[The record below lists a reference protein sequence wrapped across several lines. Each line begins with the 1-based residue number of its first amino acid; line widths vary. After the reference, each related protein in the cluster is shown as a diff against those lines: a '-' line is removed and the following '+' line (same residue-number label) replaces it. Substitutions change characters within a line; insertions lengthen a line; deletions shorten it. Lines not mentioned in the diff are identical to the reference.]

1 MNKTWDTWDK
11 EIETLSDHFECG
23 LKGDRIIQEVKQLP
37 DYEKWSDE
45 KRYKI
50 AWRKLVDVL

>member
-1 MNKTWDTWDK
+1 MKTWDK
-11 EIETLSDHFECG
+11 EIEALSDHFECG

-45 KRYKI
+45 QRYKI
-50 AWRKLVDVL
+50 AWKKLVDVL